1 MTAAQQISSYYDE
14 MEKAQKAQLL
24 SQYQQSVNAYQSQ
37 LERAPA
43 QYQQLKNEAY
53 VNNALAE
60 RARREN
66 IANMGLSG
74 VGGTSQTLEQRNT
87 GRLLGTLGDA
97 SRQQQ
102 DYTDNVNLAL
112 ANLGVKHNA
121 DLQSL
126 AADNAAQR
134 SAALT
139 EQARFEAQYNQ
150 AQQKNVFDQA
160 YNLYKKKLIT
170 AAQFTAMTGI
180 SLKKSTTKKTTA
192 ATQTAVP
199 YIGSYLAQLG

>member
-1 MTAAQQISSYYDE
+1 MNSAQQISRYYDE

-24 SQYQQSVNAYQSQ
+24 ARYQKDVNEYQNQ
-37 LERAPA
+37 LKHAPA

-60 RARREN
+60 RARRESM
-66 IANMGLSG
+66 ANMGLSG
-74 VGGTSQTLEQRNT
+74 LGGTSQTLEQRNT
-87 GRLLGTLGDA
+87 SRLLGTLGDA

-102 DYTDNVNLAL
+102 DYTDQVNLAL
-112 ANLGVKHNA
+112 ANLGIKHNA

-126 AADNAAQR
+126 AAGNAAQR
-134 SAALT
+134 SAALM
-139 EQARFEAQYNQ
+139 EQARFEAQYDQ
-150 AQQKNVFDQA
+150 TQQKNVFEQA

-180 SLKKSTTKKTTA
+180 PLKKAKKKTVPN
-192 ATQTAVP
+192 QTPVP
-199 YIGSYLAQLG
+199 YIGSYLAQPT